1 MSHRVT
7 ARDGPSFGPS
17 IRLLEALDTNIVR
30 PSIIADGTGNRSGR
44 PAADGAPAGSA
55 SLPDRAEGTVAR
67 PAETLAPLL
76 AELDQRIRDRGADG
90 SVGDHVCAFLATAFG
105 FDLVWIGEPAGSRR
119 VRVRAVRGHTE
130 SLAASLAELPVR
142 AMGEEPLDRALRSS
156 EPQLWT
162 CQPAQPTAWARLSG
176 LAGFAESLSVPIK
189 HGGET
194 LAILTAHCTRPGT
207 LTPEISEALVPV
219 ADRLGIVLSD
229 CRAEDQLKIQSLALM
244 AASNGIVITDRNG
257 TINWVN
263 DGFLALTG
271 YEAGEIIGESPRILS
286 SGTHDPQV
294 YDKLW
299 NTILG
304 GDVWRGELVNRC
316 KDGSLVTI
324 RETITPVVD
333 GDGVV
338 SHFIAVHEDV
348 TACRDAEERSAYF
361 MAHDVLTGL
370 PNRALMRDRLQQ
382 AMLWADRNARSAVLI
397 LVDIDQFKDVNET
410 HGHGVGDALILA
422 VAEAIRG
429 SLRRSDTVARF
440 GADEF
445 AAILGDITE
454 PADAWTLAGRI
465 QDSIGRIQRV
475 DGQPLRVSAS
485 IGAAI
490 YPTDAG
496 NPDTLIQNAELALR
510 SAKANRPQVQFYS
523 RRMSEETRAR
533 SALRHDLVK
542 ALRAGEF
549 FLNYQPQV
557 DLVTGAISGLEALVR
572 WHSPTRGIVSPGD
585 FIPVAEESGLIV
597 DLGAWVI
604 DEVCRQLAAWQRQGI
619 PGLRVAINISTVQV
633 RHGQLLTDV
642 EESVTRHGL
651 SACSLEF
658 ELTESVLLNQSAQAA
673 RELTSLHAMG
683 INWAV
688 DDFGTGY
695 SSLEYLRTFP
705 IDKLKID
712 RSFISGMID
721 DDNDMAIVRSV
732 IGLAK
737 NLNLRVIAEGVE
749 TPEQVAL
756 LRDFGCDEI
765 QGYVFSRPVAADAIP
780 AKMAEMLDTV
790 LAARAAKTSSASA
803 DVASP

>member
-1 MSHRVT
+1 MSDRVT
-7 ARDGPSFGPS
+7 QRRDLDCRSATG
-17 IRLLEALDTNIVR
+17 LLEALNTPIVR
-30 PSIIADGTGNRSGR
+30 SPY
-44 PAADGAPAGSA
+44 DGAAIPPEIGSGMNETAWPAPVVPASA
-55 SLPDRAEGTVAR
+55 GTEAKPPT
-67 PAETLAPLL
+67 PAKALGPLI
-76 AELDQRIRDRGADG
+76 AELDHRIRDRGADD
-90 SVGDHVCAFLATAFG
+90 SAGDHICAFLATVFG

-119 VRVRAVRGHTE
+119 VQVRAVRGRAE
-130 SLAASLAELPVR
+130 SLAASLAELPARPVE
-142 AMGEEPLDRALRSS
+142 GEPLGRALRTA
-156 EPQLWT
+156 EPQYWT
-162 CQPAQPTAWARLSG
+162 CGRPQPGAGAWSRLSG
-176 LAGFAESLSVPIK
+176 LAGFAESLSLPVK

-194 LAILTAHCTRPGT
+194 LAVLTAHSARAGLLSPDM
-207 LTPEISEALVPV
+207 SQALVPV
-219 ADRLGIVLSD
+219 ADRLGMILSD
-229 CRAEDQLKIQSLALM
+229 CRSENRLKIQSLALM

-257 TINWVN
+257 KIDWVN

-271 YEAGEIIGESPRILS
+271 YSADEIIGETPRILN
-286 SGTHDPQV
+286 SGAHNPEV
-294 YDKLW
+294 YEKLW
-299 NTILG
+299 KTVLG
-304 GDVWRGELVNRC
+304 GEVWRGELINRC
-316 KDGSLVTI
+316 KSGSLITI
-324 RETITPVVD
+324 RETITPVLD
-333 GDGVV
+333 AGGGVT
-338 SHFIAVHEDV
+338 HFISVHEDV

-382 AMLWADRNARSAVLI
+382 AMLWADRNSRSAVLI
-397 LVDIDQFKDVNET
+397 LVDIDQFRDVNET

-422 VAEAIRG
+422 VSEAIRY

-445 AAILGDITE
+445 AAILCDVACPG
-454 PADAWTLAGRI
+454 DAWTLAGRI
-465 QDSIGRIQRV
+465 QDAIGRIQRV

-485 IGAAI
+485 IGGAI

-496 NPDTLIQNAELALR
+496 NPDTLIQSAELALR

-523 RRMSEETRAR
+523 RRLSEETRAR
-533 SALRHDLVK
+533 SALRHDLAQ
-542 ALRAGEF
+542 ALKAGEF
-549 FLNYQPQV
+549 FLNFQPQV
-557 DLVTGAISGLEALVR
+557 DLTSGRVSGLEALAR
-572 WHSPTRGIVSPGD
+572 WRSPTRGLVSPGE

-604 DEVCRQLAAWQRQGI
+604 DEVCRQLACWQRQGI
-619 PGLRVAINISTVQV
+619 EGLRVAINISTVQV

-651 SACSLEF
+651 SAASLEF

-712 RSFISGMID
+712 RSFVSGMID
-721 DDNDMAIVRSV
+721 DDNDLAIVRSV

-749 TPEQVAL
+749 TPEQVAR
-756 LRDFGCDEI
+756 LRQFGCDEI
-765 QGYVFSRPVAADAIP
+765 QGYVFSPPVGADAIP
-780 AKMAEMLDTV
+780 ARIAETLDAV
-790 LAARAAKTSSASA
+790 LAAMAAKAMVPA
-803 DVASP
+803 